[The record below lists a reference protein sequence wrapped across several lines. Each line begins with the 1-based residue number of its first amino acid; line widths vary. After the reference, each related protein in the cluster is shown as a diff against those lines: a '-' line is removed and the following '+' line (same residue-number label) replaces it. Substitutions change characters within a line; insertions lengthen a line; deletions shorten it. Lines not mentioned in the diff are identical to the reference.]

1 MRRLNVAAT
10 ARASFYLYNDLE
22 DVEALATSLVKAGSL
37 FGYVPA
43 WAQAQRALSRA
54 DPRPLPAPPQQGDA
68 RAPHLRRVAQQ
79 PAVRR
84 RDRAPAPGRGRRDP
98 GRALRGPGL
107 LHQSGL
113 RVDDDTPAQGEV
125 GAAGA
130 HARRADERHDAGR
143 RRRRQ
148 GQGARR
154 PPGAGRGGQVPGADQ
169 VRAASLERAD
179 GRLQEPRVSSAVLV
193 LDRVTKRFAGH
204 TVVDGLSLS
213 VPRGVIYG
221 LLGPNGAGKT
231 TTIRM
236 IMDIIEPEEGSVRLF
251 GGRGTG
257 REHSARVG
265 YLPEERGLYRRMR
278 VLDLLVFLAEMK
290 GVERRRA
297 RARGADW
304 LERLGLGAWRMRR
317 VDELSKG
324 MQQKVQFISTIL
336 HEPELV
342 VLDEPFAGLDPVNT
356 QVVKDAVVELRRDGV
371 TILFST
377 HIMEQAEKLCDQLC
391 IVARG
396 TKLVDGALA
405 DIKRTQ
411 TGHHLVIGFD
421 GAPGAAAQLFAD
433 KRVVQ
438 KVDDYGQFA
447 ELELAPDADPQRL
460 LAALVS
466 SGARLARFELSEP
479 SLNKIFIDL
488 VGPDAATPEARP
500 QPGGPRA

>member
-1 MRRLNVAAT
+1 M
-10 ARASFYLYNDLE
+10 
-22 DVEALATSLVKAGSL
+22 
-37 FGYVPA
+37 
-43 WAQAQRALSRA
+43 
-54 DPRPLPAPPQQGDA
+54 
-68 RAPHLRRVAQQ
+68 
-79 PAVRR
+79 
-84 RDRAPAPGRGRRDP
+84 
-98 GRALRGPGL
+98 
-107 LHQSGL
+107 
-113 RVDDDTPAQGEV
+113 
-125 GAAGA
+125 
-130 HARRADERHDAGR
+130 
-143 RRRRQ
+143 
-148 GQGARR
+148 
-154 PPGAGRGGQVPGADQ
+154 
-169 VRAASLERAD
+169 
-179 GRLQEPRVSSAVLV
+179 SSPVLV
-193 LDRVTKRFAGH
+193 LDQVTKRFAGH
-204 TVVDGLSLS
+204 TAVDGLSLS
-213 VPRGVIYG
+213 VQRGVIYG

-231 TTIRM
+231 TSIRM
-236 IMDIIEPEEGSVRLF
+236 IMDIIEPDEGSVRLF
-251 GGRGTG
+251 GERGTG

-265 YLPEERGLYRRMR
+265 YLPEERGLYRKMR
-278 VLDLLVFLAEMK
+278 VLDLIVFLAEMK

-297 RARGADW
+297 RARAADW

-371 TILFST
+371 TILLST

-391 IVARG
+391 IIARG
-396 TKLVDGALA
+396 RKLVDGALA
-405 DIKRTQ
+405 DIKRTP
-411 TGHHLVIGFD
+411 TRHHLVIGFD

-438 KVDDYGQFA
+438 KVDDYGQYA

-488 VGPDAATPEARP
+488 VGPEAATPEARP